1 MWAETWTRGP
11 GGRGG
16 GWTGSLCT
24 GAEVGASDSD
34 GRLSPGV
41 ERAWGGSSA
50 EPRGGGVTEEEELL
64 LPGAELPP
72 RSARTAPAA
81 RLRSSLVCLCEETKF
96 VCGKKETGVQRGVSS
111 RHHGNRGGKSRK
123 ARKVKDSGGPVRL
136 PAAPAQTGSL
146 PGQQAAAASHHQGA
160 YLPGRGE
167 DGSGGGAWAH
177 SPGPALPVGAL
188 PRAAAVADVVA
199 VDGDQL
205 LPALGG
211 LLLLPEAVVLPAA
224 LVPPQLPVAS
234 LGSEERQKDVSLG
247 PGGLRG
253 RGRPTS
259 PPPERGP

>member
-1 MWAETWTRGP
+1 M
-11 GGRGG
+11 
-16 GWTGSLCT
+16 
-24 GAEVGASDSD
+24 
-34 GRLSPGV
+34 

-50 EPRGGGVTEEEELL
+50 EPRGGGVTEGEELL

-96 VCGKKETGVQRGVSS
+96 VCWKKETGVQRGPSAPITTAT
-111 RHHGNRGGKSRK
+111 GGEIPSGQ

-160 YLPGRGE
+160 GRGE